1 MTVNLLRSAAL
12 SCLLMAAPALAQTT
26 TTPPAPPAD
35 PAPPPADDAP
45 WSLGGID
52 FSGYVDA
59 YANVNFNN
67 PQSGFQA
74 GYRTFDS
81 KANSFSLNFAT
92 LTMSHDADPIGF
104 RMDMGFGRGYEIFHL
119 FEPLGADQRNIVRNI
134 MQAYVSVKPK
144 NAGGLQFDFGKFVT
158 SAGAEPTESH
168 LNWNYSRSLIYS
180 LGPFYHFGARISKP
194 VNDHWTTGFQIVN
207 GWNNVDDNNTGK
219 TFGFTNAFTSKKASL
234 FVNYYTGPEKT
245 GTNEGYRHFLDS
257 VVTLTP
263 HDKASFYLNYD
274 YGYEKNIDGGPTG
287 IVSAVAGAAKFQ
299 ANDWFALSPRIE
311 YFNDRGIWT
320 SGTVQKIKE
329 FTLTA
334 EFKHKKGLMTKLE
347 YRHDWSNEAVF
358 MDSKGMPKKSE
369 DTLVLG
375 IIAYFGPK

>member
-1 MTVNLLRSAAL
+1 MNLNKLRSAL
-12 SCLLMAAPALAQTT
+12 ISCLVLTAMASAQTT
-26 TTPPAPPAD
+26 PPPAAQAPAPAPD
-35 PAPPPADDAP
+35 PAPAAAP

-59 YANVNFNN
+59 YANINFNN
-67 PQSGFQA
+67 PASGFNG
-74 GYRTFDS
+74 GYRTFDA

-92 LTMSHDADPIGF
+92 LTMAHDADPIGF

-134 MQAYVSVKPK
+134 MQAYVTVKPK
-144 NAGGLQFDFGKFVT
+144 NAGGFQFDFGKFVT
-158 SAGAEPTESH
+158 SAGAEPTETH

-194 VNDHWTTGFQIVN
+194 VTSFWTTGFQVTN

-219 TFGFTNAFTSKKASL
+219 TFGFTNAFTSKKASY
-234 FVNYYTGPEKT
+234 FVTYYGGPEKT
-245 GTNEGYRHFLDS
+245 GTNEGYRHFFDQVL
-257 VVTLTP
+257 TLTP
-263 HDKASFYLNYD
+263 HDKASFYFNYD
-274 YGYEKNIDGGPTG
+274 YGRERALDGSVG
-287 IVSAVAGAAKFQ
+287 IISAIAGAAKFQ
-299 ANDWFALSPRIE
+299 ANDWFALSPRLE

-320 SGTVQKIKE
+320 TGVVQKIKE

-334 EFKHKKGLMTKLE
+334 EFKHKKGLMTKVE
-347 YRHDWSNEAVF
+347 YRHDWSNVPYF
-358 MDSKGMPKKSE
+358 DDSMGNLKKSQ
-369 DTLVLG
+369 DTFLVG